1 MKLNLFKE
9 YRGLSKGNYILFF
22 GKTMTALGSM
32 VWPLLTFILSG
43 RLMLSAKEIAL
54 IFTLYTILMIP
65 LNFLGGK
72 LADKY
77 NKKNIIIICDLIS
90 VISFIYCGL
99 TELSVFSMCIYAAG
113 SLLQSMEM
121 PSYSA
126 LVSEI
131 TLPKDRERAYSLN
144 YLGTNLG
151 MILSPTLGGLLY
163 KNHLNLVFFLN
174 GLSIFLSTS
183 LIFFFFKETKVIND
197 SSFENIKVEG
207 SIFKVFKLYPILL
220 IFLLFYG
227 VYGGLYNQ
235 YSYLIPLDL
244 ARVHGDNGALIYG
257 SVNTL
262 NCIVVVIFTPLFTRY
277 LSKLSEINKMTITYL
292 LIGISYILFNLFL
305 GKIFMYYILMMI
317 FTWGEVLSTLALDPY
332 ISRRTPNEY
341 KGRMFSLSKIAVS
354 LFASLGQLLSGFAYD
369 SMGSNFVWI
378 ITIIL
383 CFIGFLYGFR
393 LNKKDKEIFRL

>member
-1 MKLNLFKE
+1 MKIELFKE
-9 YRGLSKGNYILFF
+9 YRGLNKGNYILFF

-43 RLMLSAKEIAL
+43 RLNLSAKEIAL
-54 IFTLYTILMIP
+54 IFTIYTLLMIP

-77 NKKNIIIICDLIS
+77 NKKNIIIICDLLS
-90 VISFIYCGL
+90 VSAFIYCGL
-99 TELSVFSMCIYAAG
+99 SELSIFSMCIYALG
-113 SLLQSMEM
+113 SLFQTMEM
-121 PSYSA
+121 SSYSA
-126 LVSEI
+126 LVSAI
-131 TLPKDRERAYSLN
+131 TMPKDRERAYSLN

-163 KNHLNLVFFLN
+163 KNHLNLIFLLN
-174 GLSIFLSTS
+174 GISIFLSTT
-183 LIFFFFKETKVIND
+183 LIFFFFKEIKVENNSTI
-197 SSFENIKVEG
+197 ENIKVEG
-207 SIFKVFKLYPILL
+207 SVFKVFKLYPILL
-220 IFLLFYG
+220 IFLIFYG

-277 LSKLSEINKMTITYL
+277 LAKLSEINKITVTYL

-305 GKIFMYYILMMI
+305 GKVFMYYILMMI

-341 KGRMFSLSKIAVS
+341 KGRMFSLSKIAVY
-354 LFASLGQLLSGFAYD
+354 LFASIGQLLSGFIYD
-369 SMGSNFVWI
+369 MMGSSIVWI
-378 ITIIL
+378 ITIVL
-383 CFIGFLYGFR
+383 CLIGFVLGFF
-393 LNKKDKEIFRL
+393 LNKIDKEIFRI

>member
-1 MKLNLFKE
+1 
-9 YRGLSKGNYILFF
+9 
-22 GKTMTALGSM
+22 
-32 VWPLLTFILSG
+32 
-43 RLMLSAKEIAL
+43 MLSAKDIAL

-90 VISFIYCGL
+90 VFSFIYCGL
-99 TELSVFSMCIYAAG
+99 TELSVFSMCIYASG

-163 KNHLNLVFFLN
+163 KNHLNLVFLLN

-197 SSFENIKVEG
+197 SSIENIKVEG
-207 SIFKVFKLYPILL
+207 SVFKVFKIYPILL
-220 IFLLFYG
+220 LFLLFYG

-262 NCIVVVIFTPLFTRY
+262 NCIVVVIFTPLFTHY
-277 LSKLSEINKMTITYL
+277 LSKLTEINKMTITYL
-292 LIGISYILFNLFL
+292 LIGTSYILFNLFL

-369 SMGSNFVWI
+369 SIGSKFVWI

-383 CFIGFLYGFR
+383 CFIGFLYGFY